1 MDYIINSGTDGVWF
15 SDFKAATGA
24 DADVRKLIPLGW
36 VDVDECGEFWTCL
49 GRCLKKCRTPQSKY
63 DELTT
68 PLQRFIALCI
78 LRAAAIQCRNHRHA
92 IFEPGI
98 RWG

>member
-1 MDYIINSGTDGVWF
+1 MTIPGTTTGKFLVDYIINSGTDGVWF

-49 GRCLKKCRTPQSKY
+49 GRCLKKMPDSAKQ
-63 DELTT
+63 
-68 PLQRFIALCI
+68 
-78 LRAAAIQCRNHRHA
+78 
-92 IFEPGI
+92 I
-98 RWG
+98 R